1 MSDAYFM
8 QIACGIERKSFDS
21 AVAYAQQLTSN
32 IAAAVH
38 YKADNIT
45 VAQHSAKK
53 SAKIVHALSFLDV
66 FFRGKLIN

>member
-8 QIACGIERKSFDS
+8 QMASGMERKSFDS

-32 IAAAVH
+32 RAAAVH
-38 YKADNIT
+38 YKADNLT
-45 VAQHSAKK
+45 ARQHSGKK
-53 SAKIVHALSFLDV
+53 SARIVHALSFLDV